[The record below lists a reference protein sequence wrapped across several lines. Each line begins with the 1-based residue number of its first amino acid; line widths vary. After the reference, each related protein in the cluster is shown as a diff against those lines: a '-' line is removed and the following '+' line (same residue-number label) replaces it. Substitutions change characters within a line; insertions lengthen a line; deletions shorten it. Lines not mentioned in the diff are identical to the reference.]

1 MKLDN
6 ADFASVSAF
15 ATEFKKEHD
24 RLDVLVANAAIA
36 ASKHEIT
43 KDGFESTSVDMDRAL
58 LKRR

>member
-24 RLDVLVANAAIA
+24 KLDVLIANAAIG
-36 ASKHEIT
+36 SGNHETTI
-43 KDGFESTSVDMDRAL
+43 DVFESTSVDMDRAL
-58 LKRR
+58 LKR